1 MSFWAT
7 LATRA
12 PFALRFD
19 DVGDVRTR
27 YVEAGERGDPVVLL
41 HGTGGHLE
49 TYVANIMPHAE
60 RFRVFALDL
69 LGHGFTDKPD
79 RDYEIRDYVKHVLD
93 FLDAKGIERA
103 HLSGESLGGWI
114 AAQFAID
121 HPDRVGRVVLN
132 TAGGL
137 TADPQVMARVRD
149 LSLAAVEQL
158 SRETVR
164 KRLEWLMYDPA
175 AATDELVEMRYAIYA
190 QPGFLQAMRHIVCL
204 QDMEIRRRNM
214 LDETL
219 LRRISAPTLIVWT
232 THDPTGAVEV
242 GERFRSAIPG
252 SQLVV
257 LDRCAHWPQYEQADA
272 FNELQIAFLSAET
285 ARGDASGTA
294 GAALGR
300 G

>member
-1 MSFWAT
+1 MSFWT
-7 LATRA
+7 ELASRGA
-12 PFALRFD
+12 FAIRFD
-19 DVGDVRTR
+19 EIGGVRTR
-27 YVEAGERGDPVVLL
+27 YLEAGDGGEAVVLL

-49 TYVANIMPHAE
+49 TYVANVMPHAA
-60 RFRVFALDL
+60 RFRVFVPDL
-69 LGHGFTDKPD
+69 LGHGFTGKPD
-79 RDYEIRDYVKHVLD
+79 RDYEIRDYVAHLRD
-93 FLDAKGIERA
+93 FLDAKGIARA

-121 HPDRVGRVVLN
+121 HPERVARLVLN

-175 AATDELVEMRYAIYA
+175 TVTDELVDMRYAVYS
-190 QPGFLQAMRHIVCL
+190 QPGFLGAMRHIVCL
-204 QDMEIRRRNM
+204 QEMETRRRNM
-214 LDETL
+214 LDEEHL
-219 LRRISAPTLIVWT
+219 ERIAAPTLVIWT

-242 GERFRSAIPG
+242 GERFRNAIPNAR
-252 SQLVV
+252 LVV

-272 FNELQIAFLSAET
+272 FNALQIGFLTEPAAVADSTRSFA
-285 ARGDASGTA
+285 AR
-294 GAALGR
+294 
-300 G
+300 